1 MIYIR
6 DNATGRLVQVASLRT
21 VEQVRAFLTR
31 PPRPVDTSELDIFE
45 TSEPVLI
52 DHRTRRVG
60 FASDWPVSRRQ
71 DLKPAIY
78 NLLTAEW
85 LEVKP

>member
-31 PPRPVDTSELDIFE
+31 QPRPVDTSELDIFA
-45 TSEPVLI
+45 TGEPVLI
-52 DHRTRRVG
+52 DPRTRRVG
-60 FASDWPVSRRQ
+60 FVSDWPVSRRQ
-71 DLKPAIY
+71 DLKPAAY
-78 NLLTAEW
+78 NLVTAEW
-85 LEVKP
+85 SEVTP